1 MYYYMCIPA
10 LLHCI
15 SLYVALHC
23 ICPIRVTFF
32 IACACYIALHDI
44 ACACYIALHD
54 IACACYIALH
64 VPVCHCM
71 CLLYC
76 TTCSATCTYLALHV
90 PVRAAACV
98 YYHFIHA
105 VELHRLLHWRNN
117 EERLPSILTLVTKV
131 PGDEIVK
138 VRLYTVR
145 VS

>member
-1 MYYYMCIPA
+1 MY
-10 LLHCI
+10 L
-15 SLYVALHC
+15 
-23 ICPIRVTFF
+23 FG
-32 IACACYIALHDI
+32 IACACYIALHV
-44 ACACYIALHD
+44 
-54 IACACYIALH
+54 ALH

-145 VS
+145 TCVLTFSSSHICIQFLGDTFNALFAIMEERVDTVGDLVFEALVRTV